1 MFFAVEFEGLTPGD
15 GAAPL
20 GLGFPW
26 PPGVGLGFSAGA
38 VGAVAVWSAFCSC
51 PGALPELPGVAP
63 VEAGAVAG
71 AGSGLPFP
79 LPVPWPFAFP
89 LPWPLPAAPVPA
101 NTSAAVTSTTTLM
114 IRAVPVAIP

>member
-1 MFFAVEFEGLTPGD
+1 MFFAVEFEGLTPDD
-15 GAAPL
+15 GAAV

-26 PPGVGLGFSAGA
+26 PPAVGFGFSAGA
-38 VGAVAVWSAFCSC
+38 VGAVAVWSAFCPC
-51 PGALPELPGVAP
+51 PGALPELPGAAP

-71 AGSGLPFP
+71 AGSGLPF
-79 LPVPWPFAFP
+79 PWPFAFP